1 METPVEIRYAGVLV
15 GRAQEVRA
23 VENDAAEFFL
33 FMRDPLPVGTA
44 VQLRS
49 GDRETPAR
57 VLKAIEAQ
65 DPTQSGMQI
74 RFESE
79 SEGTASR
86 WIPTPATANEPAP
99 RALPPEKT
107 APLDAPVVEVLAT
120 VPELSTASSEEEDP
134 EISISGPVSPATA
147 ALVEKAVTAAEA
159 ATLPVEAAPMPFALT
174 ESAAVPEAVPVTVGS
189 SMTDALKNATGSI
202 STESGSTESGS
213 SDAIPVESRETAAYS
228 TAIEG
233 ETPPLAKPIAG
244 NSSRR
249 RTKKR
254 K

>member
-57 VLKAIEAQ
+57 VMKAIEAQ
-65 DPTQSGMQI
+65 DPAQSGMQI
-74 RFESE
+74 RFEGE
-79 SEGTASR
+79 ADGTASR
-86 WIPTPATANEPAP
+86 WIPAPATTKEPHA
-99 RALPPEKT
+99 RTLPADSPS
-107 APLDAPVVEVLAT
+107 PLDTPVVEI
-120 VPELSTASSEEEDP
+120 LSTAPALPSATPEKAET
-134 EISISGPVSPATA
+134 EISTSGPVSPSTV
-147 ALVEKAVTAAEA
+147 ALVEKVVTAAEA

-189 SMTDALKNATGSI
+189 SMTDALKNATGATSA
-202 STESGSTESGS
+202 
-213 SDAIPVESRETAAYS
+213 DDIPVLTRETTAYS
-228 TAIEG
+228 TEIAG
-233 ETPPLAKPIAG
+233 ETPPLAKPITG